1 MGSLLSH
8 ESIID
13 LEKYTLEHFVHK
25 QLSSKEVEQII
36 EAGEDLT

>member
-13 LEKYTLEHFVHK
+13 LEKYTLEHSIHK
-25 QLSSKEVEQII
+25 KLSSKEMEQII
-36 EAGEDLT
+36 ETGEDLT